1 MADVSPAAAE
11 GGGLT
16 AGFGGARSSSGG
28 MGSREKL
35 RKRLGPSKH

>member
-16 AGFGGARSSSGG
+16 AGFGGPRSSCGG

-35 RKRLGPSKH
+35 SNRLGPNKH